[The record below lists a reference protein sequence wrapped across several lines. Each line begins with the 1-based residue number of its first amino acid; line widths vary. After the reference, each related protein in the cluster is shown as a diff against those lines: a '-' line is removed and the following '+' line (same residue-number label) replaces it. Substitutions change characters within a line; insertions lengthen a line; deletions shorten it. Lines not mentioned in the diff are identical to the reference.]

1 MPVLAYVPRR
11 RLVARDRRRGRQSI
25 PSHCSVVGNG
35 PGDAT
40 AARTLPPG
48 ALPPIT
54 ILPSKG
60 VQSELTMPTAK
71 LIAHDLIATVGTQG
85 ALSLHLEPGGG
96 QDPPVAV
103 AQLAGRTYRLKP
115 VGARWTLADGRAADR
130 SRRSPRF
137 PCSAGYR
144 LQDVARQMGLDFDQG
159 SFAYGMSND
168 PAAMMGG
175 GRLLARLQRRRPARP
190 LRGQLLRR
198 PAFRLVPTETPTSA
212 LFKNDG
218 DTGSSTSAGPRTLLY
233 RCAARAVSRPT
244 STATAIR
251 ICT

>member
-11 RLVARDRRRGRQSI
+11 VASSLAI
-25 PSHCSVVGNG
+25 AAAAVIYPVALLVVGNG

-40 AARTLPPG
+40 AARALPPG

-71 LIAHDLIATVGTQG
+71 LIAHDLIATVGAQG

-115 VGARWTLADGRAADR
+115 VGARWTLADGRAPQEPALAKVPVP
-130 SRRSPRF
+130 RR
-137 PCSAGYR
+137 
-144 LQDVARQMGLDFDQG
+144 L
-159 SFAYGMSND
+159 
-168 PAAMMGG
+168 PAAGRLPADG
-175 GRLLARLQRRRPARP
+175 GRLRP
-190 LRGQLLRR
+190 G
-198 PAFRLVPTETPTSA
+198 LVPHTGCPT
-212 LFKNDG
+212 
-218 DTGSSTSAGPRTLLY
+218 TRPR
-233 RCAARAVSRPT
+233 
-244 STATAIR
+244 
-251 ICT
+251 